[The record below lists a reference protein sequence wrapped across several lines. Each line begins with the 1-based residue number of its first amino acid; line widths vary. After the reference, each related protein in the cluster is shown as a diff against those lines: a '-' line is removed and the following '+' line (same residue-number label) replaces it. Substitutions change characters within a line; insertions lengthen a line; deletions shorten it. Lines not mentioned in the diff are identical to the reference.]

1 MTESRTGPRT
11 AVWWLAGGLLSL
23 ALGLGLGAAIMHG
36 NGGRPLGIDTLWLN
50 ALVALRSPA
59 ADVPALTLN
68 VLGAGLAGILLI
80 PLVITVVLALLKR
93 PWSAAFYL
101 LATIMSSLLVQVL
114 KSFFGRAR
122 PNDMLV
128 GADFGAFPS
137 GHVANAATM
146 ATVLIVLFPR
156 LWVVLAGVVYTVAM
170 MLSRTYLGAHWL
182 SDTIG
187 GVLIGVGVAL
197 VLGVPFA
204 ARIADERASA
214 AAGSPRTGDSGLTGT
229 DAAG

>member
-1 MTESRTGPRT
+1 MMEGRAALRP
-11 AVWWLAGGLLSL
+11 AAWLAGGFLTL
-23 ALGLGLGAAIMHG
+23 ALGLGLGFALMLG

-59 ADVPALTLN
+59 ADVPALMLN
-68 VLGAGLAGILLI
+68 YLGAGLAGILII
-80 PLVITVVLALLKR
+80 PLVTTVVLALLKR
-93 PWSAAFYL
+93 PWSAAYYL
-101 LATIMSSLLVQVL
+101 LATIVSSLLVQVL

-122 PNDMLV
+122 PGDMLV

-137 GHVANAATM
+137 GHVTNAATM

-156 LWVVLAGVVYTVAM
+156 LWVVFAGVGYTIAM

-182 SDTIG
+182 SDTVG

-204 ARIADERASA
+204 ARVAAERP
-214 AAGSPRTGDSGLTGT
+214 PRPPRPAVRTEFPFQG
-229 DAAG
+229 